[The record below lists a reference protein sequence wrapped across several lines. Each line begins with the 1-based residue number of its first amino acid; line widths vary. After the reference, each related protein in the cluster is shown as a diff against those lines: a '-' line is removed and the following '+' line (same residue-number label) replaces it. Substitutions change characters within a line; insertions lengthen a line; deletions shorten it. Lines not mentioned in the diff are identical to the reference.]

1 MGRPA
6 ETSLLTVLGAGE
18 NGVLDI
24 LRFIL
29 DPILVIVRDVGQ
41 SKDVGN
47 TLGVIPHAPI
57 PKEVT
62 KLINWDGASV
72 AAKM

>member
-6 ETSLLTVLGAGE
+6 KTSLLTVLGAGE
-18 NGVLDI
+18 NGVLAL

-47 TLGVIPHAPI
+47 TLGVIPESPI
-57 PKEVT
+57 PMNVADLIDGHSARVTYEV
-62 KLINWDGASV
+62 
-72 AAKM
+72 